1 MKYKKA
7 YKIVY
12 DAFEYYFK
20 HLNNDSELK
29 ERYFK
34 LFSKNTLMAVRSLKQ
49 KLDRE
54 IKLNNDFIKK
64 SISVGL
70 PVSTKSKDGWL
81 TSEVVYEE
89 NYFNFSINPE
99 LISCENLNFIY
110 YLEYISDRFNT
121 SYRINF
127 LLFLLENFTLE
138 KYVQLKIM
146 SDQLREECNPS
157 EVDIDN
163 NNYDYNFVDY
173 EELLKTH
180 QPVLNLLCSMKKKQ
194 KYKYKEYVFFGGLC
208 VYYLI
213 HEHSTNYLINGMQR
227 KFVTH
232 KKRILA
238 VFTNKNNW
246 YLRKT
251 TRY

>member
-12 DAFEYYFK
+12 DAFEHYFK
-20 HLNNDSELK
+20 YLNNGSKLR
-29 ERYFK
+29 ERYVK
-34 LFSKNTLMAVRSLKQ
+34 LFSKKTLMAVRNLKQ
-49 KLDRE
+49 KWDRE
-54 IKLNNDFIKK
+54 IKINNDFIKK

-70 PVSTKSKDGWL
+70 PVNTKSKDDWL

-89 NYFNFSINPE
+89 SYFNFSINPE
-99 LISCENLNFIY
+99 LISCDNLNFIY
-110 YLEYISDRFNT
+110 YLEYISDRFN
-121 SYRINF
+121 SAYRINF

-146 SDQLREECNPS
+146 SDQLREKCNHS
-157 EVDIDN
+157 EFDIDY
-163 NNYDYNFVDY
+163 NNYDYHFVDY

-180 QPVLNLLCSMKKKQ
+180 QTVLNIICPRKKKQ
-194 KYKYKEYVFFGGLC
+194 KYKYKEYVFFGELC

-227 KFVTH
+227 EFVTH
-232 KKRILA
+232 KKRRLSI
-238 VFTNKNNW
+238 FTNKNNW
-246 YLRKT
+246 HLRKT